1 MTNRERMEEAL
12 LEFIERAAKK
22 EATPAEVQ
30 ALAEVAAVL
39 EKSLSTP

>member
-1 MTNRERMEEAL
+1 MEEAL

-22 EATPAEVQ
+22 EATPAEGQ

-39 EKSLSTP
+39 EKSLSTPY

>member
-1 MTNRERMEEAL
+1 MEESL

-39 EKSLSTP
+39 EKSLSTPY